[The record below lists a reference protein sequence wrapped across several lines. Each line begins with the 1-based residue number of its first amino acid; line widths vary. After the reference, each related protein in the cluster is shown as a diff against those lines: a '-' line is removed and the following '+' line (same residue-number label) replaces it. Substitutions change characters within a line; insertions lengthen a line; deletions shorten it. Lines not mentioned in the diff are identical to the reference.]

1 MKVCYLGL
9 GSNLGNRLSY
19 LEKAIEMI
27 KKLPLTQVKKI
38 SSIYETEPVGFK
50 PQDYFLNCVVEISTD
65 LSPHELLKKL
75 QEIERLLGR
84 NREKEIRWGPR
95 TIDIDILFYGD
106 LKIDTQDLKI
116 PHPQVFKRE
125 FVLKPLREIAP
136 HKVLV

>member
-1 MKVCYLGL
+1 M
-9 GSNLGNRLSY
+9 
-19 LEKAIEMI
+19 
-27 KKLPLTQVKKI
+27 
-38 SSIYETEPVGFK
+38 
-50 PQDYFLNCVVEISTD
+50 VEISTD

-84 NREKEIRWGPR
+84 NREKKIRWGPR

>member
-95 TIDIDILFYGD
+95 TID
-106 LKIDTQDLKI
+106 TQDLKI